1 MSGSRYTPSVEQY
14 LNALYSFLG
23 GEIPPNED
31 DCITVS
37 LEDEN
42 PVTIH
47 IDQQKEQFDIISIVA
62 DELPD
67 PVDYSLV
74 LDLLSYAMAPF
85 VDGGPSVGR
94 DPHSGF
100 IQAFVI
106 LPFKGMTPDDF
117 VDAFRN
123 FMKFQIVVAH
133 RIADNGEENVQSDPS
148 DQNTIF
154 SDLPV

>member
-1 MSGSRYTPSVEQY
+1 MNGSRYTPSVEQY

-67 PVDYSLV
+67 PVDYSL
-74 LDLLSYAMAPF
+74 
-85 VDGGPSVGR
+85 
-94 DPHSGF
+94 SGF

-133 RIADNGEENVQSDPS
+133 RIADNGEENVPSDPS